1 MASFLTPF
9 TASSIAIAIPQI
21 SMEFKLSLAE
31 VNWFANSFL
40 ISLSSLVLVVG
51 RLGDWL
57 GKGRVFHLGVAL
69 FGVTSLI
76 IFLINGYVSLLM
88 CRFIQGI
95 SASMIVSS
103 SVPILVDTFPKE
115 RRGFAI
121 GVNVMA
127 VYIGSS
133 LGPVVGGYIVN
144 QFGWRA
150 IFVLKALTAF
160 IGLIAAV
167 SFIDLKRGTSPKPN
181 IVRSLLTPTSI
192 ALIILGTSNIDN
204 LLWVSLIPLGLV
216 ILTTTLMLERRS
228 PKLLHSKLL
237 KKRPLMANSSA
248 LFNYSATYALT
259 ILLSIYLQRIRG
271 LQPSDAG
278 LVLATQPIVQAALS
292 PIAGYLA
299 DRYEPSITASIG
311 MFIISAGIGS
321 LLLINTEFS
330 IINLV
335 LILITL
341 GVGFA
346 LFASPNT
353 TAIMNMSPK
362 EAYGTATA
370 FLATMRFLGQALS
383 TSIITSIMR
392 IESELMKAIELSL
405 MIYLSL
411 SVVGAILSLL
421 ARESKG

>member
-167 SFIDLKRGTSPKPN
+167 LFIDLKRGTSPKPN

-192 ALIILGTSNIDN
+192 ALIILGASNIDN

>member
-76 IFLINGYVSLLM
+76 IFLINSYVSLLM

-103 SVPILVDTFPKE
+103 SVPILADTFPKE

-160 IGLIAAV
+160 IGLTAAV
-167 SFIDLKRGTSPKPN
+167 LFIDLKRGTSPKPN

-192 ALIILGTSNIDN
+192 ALIIIGASNIDN

-216 ILTTTLMLERRS
+216 ILITTLMLERRS

-405 MIYLSL
+405 IIYLSL
-411 SVVGAILSLL
+411 SVVGATLSLL